1 VHPTTH
7 RRTDRRADGWIV
19 GPPRPH
25 APAVRL
31 FCLPYVGGAAS
42 VYESWRGGLGDDVEV
57 CPVELPGHQTRL
69 RERALTRVDALVD
82 ALASALTAELDVPYA
97 LFGHSLGSLVA
108 FELARELRRRGADE
122 PRALFVSG
130 GPAPRL
136 PRVHPPVHDASEAEV
151 VDRLRSLGGLP
162 DEVLAE
168 PELLR
173 HFLPTIRADFAVFET
188 YSFTPEPPLSCPV
201 VAFTGR
207 EDVDVPPA
215 RVEPWSAESTGRFEH
230 HVLPGGHFFVHTAR
244 TALLDLVR
252 GELTGPVCHREQ
264 DSHREQDRNTEQDGK
279 RDQNGSRAV
288 DQ

>member
-1 VHPTTH
+1 VHPIVS
-7 RRTDRRADGWIV
+7 RGTDRRAGGWIV
-19 GPPRPH
+19 GPPSPH

-42 VYESWRGGLGDDVEV
+42 VYESWRGALGGDVEV

-69 RERALTRVDALVD
+69 REKAFSDLDALVN
-82 ALASALTAELDVPYA
+82 ALASAITDELDVPYA

-136 PRVHPPVHDASEAEV
+136 AREHPPVHDASDAEV
-151 VDRLRSLGGLP
+151 VARLRLLGGLP

-168 PELLR
+168 PGLLR
-173 HFLPTIRADFAVFET
+173 RFLPTIRADFAVFET
-188 YSFTPEPPLSCPV
+188 YAFTPERPLSCPV
-201 VAFTGR
+201 VAFTGS
-207 EDVDVPPA
+207 EDTDVPAA
-215 RVEPWSAESTGRFEH
+215 RVEPWSVESTGRFEH

-244 TALLDLVR
+244 TALLNLVR
-252 GELTGPVCHREQ
+252 GELAAPAHLR
-264 DSHREQDRNTEQDGK
+264 DRDG
-279 RDQNGSRAV
+279 RRVV

>member
-1 VHPTTH
+1 MHPIAS
-7 RRTDRRADGWIV
+7 RGADRRAGGWIV

-42 VYESWRGGLGDDVEV
+42 VYHLWRGALGDDVEV

-69 RERALTRVDALVD
+69 REQAFGRLDDVVD
-82 ALASALTAELDVPYA
+82 ALASAISDELDVPHA

-108 FELARELRRRGADE
+108 FELARELRRRGAGE
-122 PRALFVSG
+122 PLALFVSG

-136 PRVHPPVHDASEAEV
+136 PRVHPPVHDGSDADV
-151 VDRLRSLGGLP
+151 VARLRLLGGLP

-173 HFLPTIRADFAVFET
+173 RFLPTIRADFAVFET
-188 YSFTPEPPLSCPV
+188 YAYTPERPLTCPV
-201 VAFTGR
+201 VAFTGS
-207 EDVDVPPA
+207 EDTDVPPA
-215 RVEPWSAESTGRFEH
+215 RVDPWAEESTGRFTH

-252 GELTGPVCHREQ
+252 GELAAPSHPRDQ
-264 DSHREQDRNTEQDGK
+264 DSRG
-279 RDQNGSRAV
+279 AV